1 MQKNAEKCRC
11 NSLNFQFI
19 AQTSKHLQNYL
30 PSIQNCPFAPNL
42 FRLLQSLSLFFYIA
56 KGEKF
61 DTSLPLP
68 SSQIFRGCGLISY
81 ISQFFFL
88 SISLCTPTSLSIF
101 LILFSRH
108 FLWTDK
114 ETFLT
119 IKASQFENY
128 FLFPLIIMNDSAVLI
143 W

>member
-1 MQKNAEKCRC
+1 MKCRKCRC

-19 AQTSKHLQNYL
+19 AQTSKCLQNYL
-30 PSIQNCPFAPNL
+30 PSIQNCLFAPNV
-42 FRLLQSLSLFFYIA
+42 FILLQSLSLFFYIA

-68 SSQIFRGCGLISY
+68 SSQIFQGCGLISY
-81 ISQFFFL
+81 ISQFFF
-88 SISLCTPTSLSIF
+88 SITLCTPISLSIF

-119 IKASQFENY
+119 IKASQFGNY

>member
-1 MQKNAEKCRC
+1 MYSDCCKV
-11 NSLNFQFI
+11 
-19 AQTSKHLQNYL
+19 YL
-30 PSIQNCPFAPNL
+30 C
-42 FRLLQSLSLFFYIA
+42 LFFYIA
-56 KGEKF
+56 NREKF

-88 SISLCTPTSLSIF
+88 STTLRTPTSLSIF

-114 ETFLT
+114 ETFFNNQSFLVW
-119 IKASQFENY
+119 K
-128 FLFPLIIMNDSAVLI
+128 LFPFSIDHNEWFSSINLVINRITWWLLFWVKEFTDYLPYCFTF
-143 W
+143 